1 MMDTFASP
9 LRAGCLVAGSGLVVA
24 FAVTAVRRRRAGAG
38 FGELA
43 DLMERDWFSAGKVFF
58 AVLTGLAGSW
68 AAALV
73 GGTRS
78 GLTESVAILFPLGIV
93 AAFAA
98 CRFADGA
105 GGRSLGEK
113 AVVLVAA
120 PVALGAIMTGW

>member
-1 MMDTFASP
+1 MMDTLASL
-9 LRAGCLVAGSGLVVA
+9 LRAGCLVAGSALMVA

-68 AAALV
+68 AAAYA

-78 GLTESVAILFPLGIV
+78 GLTESVAILFPLGVV
-93 AAFAA
+93 AAFAV

-105 GGRSLGEK
+105 GGRALGGK
-113 AVVLVAA
+113 AVALVAV